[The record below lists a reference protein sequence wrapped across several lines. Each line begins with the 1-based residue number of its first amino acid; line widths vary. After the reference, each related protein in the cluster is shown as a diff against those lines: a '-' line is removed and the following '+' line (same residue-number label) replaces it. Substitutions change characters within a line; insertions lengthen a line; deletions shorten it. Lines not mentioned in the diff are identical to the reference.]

1 MTNKKASRQAKDM
14 KERLSFLETVIGY
27 NAESERNGNG
37 IISLLDNLFEKMK
50 ASENRID
57 RLDNRSSYRYNELNN
72 KIEKIEQTLNILE
85 KQLYSINEQ
94 YVILNNSLK
103 SITDKISKYEE
114 SLKSHS
120 DLLSDAVTG
129 NKLMKVVKGAGILS
143 GFLLA
148 LGTIFGTIAF
158 IYNKLMN

>member
-1 MTNKKASRQAKDM
+1 MTNKKASRQAKDI
-14 KERLSFLETVIGY
+14 KERLSFLETVVGY
-27 NAESERNGNG
+27 NQDAERNGNG
-37 IISLLDNLFEKMK
+37 IISLLDEISLKIKNNIERMDKFESTTEHKI
-50 ASENRID
+50 ER
-57 RLDNRSSYRYNELNN
+57 LNN
-72 KIEKIEQTLNILE
+72 KIDKIESTLDILE
-85 KQLYSINEQ
+85 KQLYSINKQ
-94 YVILNNSLK
+94 YIELNNTLK

-129 NKLMKVVKGAGILS
+129 NKLMKLVKGAGILS

-158 IYNKLMN
+158 LYNKIMQ

>member
-27 NAESERNGNG
+27 NENSERNGNG
-37 IISLLDNLFEKMK
+37 IITLLDNLFEKIK
-50 ASENRID
+50 AGEDRID
-57 RLDNRSSYRYNELNN
+57 RLDNRSSDRYNELNN
-72 KIEKIEQTLNILE
+72 KIEKIEQTLDILE

>member
-1 MTNKKASRQAKDM
+1 MTNKKASRQAKDI
-14 KERLSFLETVIGY
+14 KERLSFLETVVGY
-27 NAESERNGNG
+27 NQDSERNGNG
-37 IISLLDNLFEKMK
+37 IISLLDEISIKIKDNTERLDRIERR
-50 ASENRID
+50 SESRDDELSKRID
-57 RLDNRSSYRYNELNN
+57 
-72 KIEKIEQTLNILE
+72 KIEQTLDILE
-85 KQLYSINEQ
+85 KQLYSINQQ
-94 YVILNNSLK
+94 YITLNNTLK

-129 NKLMKVVKGAGILS
+129 NKLMKIVKGVGILS

-158 IYNKLMN
+158 IYNKIMQ